1 MTKNN
6 KTDIINKLSKKD
18 LVNRGEEMINEQ
30 AKKEFQKY
38 VEQFDQMD
46 SKIKL
51 KIDHSYRV
59 MEMSKKIAEKI
70 GANVE
75 LAELIGLLHDIGRFE
90 QLRQYQTYNDK
101 LSFDHGDAGA
111 EILAKDN
118 FISKFCDEPKY
129 YDLIITAVKNHNKY
143 GIDEKVTDAETLEQC
158 KIARDADKIDIMNL
172 MRNEYTHT
180 GETKNDL
187 LTQKIADDVYIAALA
202 CKQCGRDNVVSHVD
216 EWINML
222 AFTFDIN
229 FPASL
234 QIIKEGKYIDDLT
247 NIITKN
253 KTEHARIEKVRE
265 TVNKYIDRKITESR
279 LLSLRHQL
287 DVSKN
292 KVM

>member
-1 MTKNN
+1 
-6 KTDIINKLSKKD
+6 
-18 LVNRGEEMINEQ
+18 MINEQ

-187 LTQKIADDVYIAALA
+187 LTKKIADDVYIAALA